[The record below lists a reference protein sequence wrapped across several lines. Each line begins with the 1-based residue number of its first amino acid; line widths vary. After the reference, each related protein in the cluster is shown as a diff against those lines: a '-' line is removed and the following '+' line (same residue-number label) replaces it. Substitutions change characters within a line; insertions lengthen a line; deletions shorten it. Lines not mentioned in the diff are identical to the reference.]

1 MLSLKPTLSLTAALL
16 TASLAVEAQTLTI
29 ESWRVDDKDLWQ
41 DILIPAFNQQHPD
54 IEVRFNPT
62 SPTEYDSS
70 LNARMQAGTAG
81 DLVTCRPFDVSLN
94 LYRQGHL
101 MALNDL
107 PGLDHYQDF
116 AKRAWSTDDGATSF
130 CLPMASVIHGFF
142 YNKEI
147 FSELNLDPPETLDEF
162 HAVLETVKTESR
174 YTPLA
179 LGTNDQWEAN
189 QIVFTNIGPNFW
201 QGEAGRLALINGE
214 ATFTDASY
222 VAAWEEMARW
232 SDYMGRGY
240 PSQTYGDSQ
249 NLFALGRAAIYPTG
263 SWDTSY
269 FNDQASFEFG
279 AFKPPVAAAGDQCH
293 ISDHTDMGIGI
304 NPASANPEA
313 AKTFLN
319 WVASADF
326 ADLFTNEV
334 TGFFSLSTHP
344 VEVNDPVAAEMI
356 SWRDECDS
364 TIRLNAQV
372 MNRGTPNME
381 QELWIVSSQVLNGDI
396 TPEEAAERI
405 QSGFA
410 QWYEPQS
417 E

>member
-1 MLSLKPTLSLTAALL
+1 MPTIKTAAAGLAL
-16 TASLAVEAQTLTI
+16 AATASLGAQAETLTI
-29 ESWRVDDKDLWQ
+29 ESWRVDDKDLWE
-41 DILIPAFNQQHPD
+41 DVLIPAFNAEHPD

-70 LNARMQAGTAG
+70 VNARLQAGTAG
-81 DLVTCRPFDVSLN
+81 DLITCRPFDVSLN
-94 LYRQGHL
+94 LYDQGHL
-101 MALNDL
+101 QALNDL
-107 PGLDHYQDF
+107 DALDQYQDF
-116 AKRAWSTDDGATSF
+116 AKRAWSTDDGATPF

-142 YNKEI
+142 YNKAI
-147 FSELNLDPPETLDEF
+147 FDELDLDVPATRDDF
-162 HAVLETVKTESR
+162 FAVLETVQNESD

-179 LGTNDQWEAN
+179 LGTNDQWESN
-189 QIVFTNIGPNFW
+189 QIVFTNIGPNYW
-201 QGEAGRLALINGE
+201 DGETGRQALLAGDA
-214 ATFTDASY
+214 AFTDAAF
-222 VAAWEEMARW
+222 VNAWDEMARW
-232 SDYMGRGY
+232 GDYMGRGY
-240 PSQTYGDSQ
+240 EAQTYGDSQ

-263 SWDTSY
+263 SWDIAY
-269 FNDQASFEFG
+269 FNDQALFDFG
-279 AFKPPVAAAGDQCH
+279 AFKPPVAEAGDTCH

-304 NPASANPEA
+304 NPETDHPEA
-313 AKTFLN
+313 ARAFLN

-334 TGFFSLSTHP
+334 TGFFSLSNHA
-344 VEVNDPVAAEMI
+344 VDVRDPVAAEMI
-356 SWRDECDS
+356 NWREDCRS

-381 QELWIVSSQVLNGDI
+381 QELWGVSSGVLNG
-396 TPEEAAERI
+396 TLSPEAAAERI

>member
-1 MLSLKPTLSLTAALL
+1 MLPLKSTVSLTAALL
-16 TASLAVEAQTLTI
+16 TLSLVADAQTLSI
-29 ESWRVDDKDLWQ
+29 ESWRVDDKDLWE
-41 DILIPAFNQQHPD
+41 DVLIPAFNQQHPD
-54 IEVRFNPT
+54 IDVQFNPT

-81 DLVTCRPFDVSLN
+81 DLIICRPFDVSLN

-101 MALNDL
+101 LNL
-107 PGLDHYQDF
+107 EGLEGLNHYESF

-142 YNKEI
+142 YNKDI
-147 FSELNLDPPETLDEF
+147 FNELDLEVPETLDDF
-162 HAVLETVKTESR
+162 HAVLNTVKSESR

-201 QGEAGRLALINGE
+201 QGESGRLALISGE
-214 ATFTDASY
+214 AEFTDAPY

-232 SDYMGRGY
+232 GDFMGRGY

-279 AFKPPVAAAGDQCH
+279 AFKPPVADANDQCY

-304 NPASANPEA
+304 NSNSANPKA
-313 AKTFLN
+313 AKAFLN
-319 WVASADF
+319 WVASAEF
-326 ADLFTNEV
+326 ADLFTNQV

-344 VEVNDPVAAEMI
+344 VAVNDPVAAEMI
-356 SWRDECDS
+356 SWREECDS

-381 QELWIVSSQVLNGDI
+381 QELWIVSSQVLNGEL
-396 TPEEAAERI
+396 TPEEAAQRV
-405 QSGFA
+405 QDGFA